1 MSLVAE
7 HRDEHGLNACLRA
20 LGVSKGTA
28 ARTPGARSPPFPTGR
43 TPDDRGR
50 PPRWVAGGGVLATL
64 MVLAAGWIFGIGVG
78 GEVGDRAAASPDDAS
93 PVLVVLPFENLGP
106 SDDTHFAD
114 GITGDLTV
122 RLAAAPGLSV
132 IARSSAL
139 QYGGASA
146 DIREVGRELGADYA
160 LEGTVRWG
168 DLPDADGRIRM
179 TAQLL
184 RASNGTLVWAESYD
198 RELAEI
204 FDVQREIADE
214 ATGALDLAVLESG
227 ETEFA
232 REPTGDLEAYDHYL
246 QGRSYLAQQFSEE
259 AVRAAIGQ
267 YERAVELDPQ
277 FAAAWRRL
285 IEARLWLTW
294 VFADEKAG
302 LRAAEDLVHLLEPDP
317 DDPEVSLGRAW
328 EMGADPPDGSRSK
341 LYEGDLAEAVERLQ
355 SRPAAHQ
362 ISRMFRYDALADAYG
377 RMGREER
384 RAVYADSLLELASGL
399 APEDWGRPRVQAAN
413 LGWVLSGLALIHLG
427 EPDRGLGHVRRGLE
441 MEAPFGDML
450 VGSLVRTTAA
460 RAFVRTGEYE
470 EAIGLLEGAWVAAAN
485 LSPYARRHF
494 DAFGLPNTLIIDRD
508 GVIRERFLGLVT
520 RDLLLEELE
529 PYL

>member
-399 APEDWGRPRVQAAN
+399 NPRTGVVPGFRPPTWDGCSRGWRSSTWESPIAAWGTCAVGSRWRPRSAICWWDPLFVPRP
-413 LGWVLSGLALIHLG
+413 L
-427 EPDRGLGHVRRGLE
+427 EPSFEPASTKRPSVCSRG
-441 MEAPFGDML
+441 P
-450 VGSLVRTTAA
+450 GSLPRTC
-460 RAFVRTGEYE
+460 R
-470 EAIGLLEGAWVAAAN
+470 
-485 LSPYARRHF
+485 P
-494 DAFGLPNTLIIDRD
+494 TLASTSTPS
-508 GVIRERFLGLVT
+508 GCPT
-520 RDLLLEELE
+520 
-529 PYL
+529 P